1 MIVTVA
7 VLELDSRFALIDKI
21 NFPSF
26 SPFCVLGI
34 HHCLLLVT
42 VHEELHVISIVSDS
56 PLALMLSNFDSD
68 IFNVAESESSH
79 PINIHNNGRRK
90 INFVFINERVLYKN
104 ARFKDNVL
112 IWNRIAYFSK
122 YSTSLNIYPLLIS
135 FSSSNI
141 NLPSGST
148 QTIRARNSPL
158 ASLYRC
164 IPSLLKRDFSY

>member
-1 MIVTVA
+1 MT
-7 VLELDSRFALIDKI
+7 LKR
-21 NFPSF
+21 N
-26 SPFCVLGI
+26 FCVLGI

-42 VHEELHVISIVSDS
+42 VHEELHVISIVNDS

-79 PINIHNNGRRK
+79 PINIHNNGRK
-90 INFVFINERVLYKN
+90 ISLVFINERILYKN
-104 ARFKDNVL
+104 ARSKDNVL

-122 YSTSLNIYPLLIS
+122 YSSSLNMYPLLIS

-158 ASLYRC
+158 ASLYR
-164 IPSLLKRDFSY
+164 

>member
-1 MIVTVA
+1 MTYNS
-7 VLELDSRFALIDKI
+7 DSCCSGIGFRFALIDKI

-42 VHEELHVISIVSDS
+42 VHEELHVISIVNDS

-79 PINIHNNGRRK
+79 PINIHNNERRK
-90 INFVFINERVLYKN
+90 ISFVFINERVLYKN
-104 ARFKDNVL
+104 ARSKDNVL

-122 YSTSLNIYPLLIS
+122 YSTSLNI
-135 FSSSNI
+135 
-141 NLPSGST
+141 
-148 QTIRARNSPL
+148 
-158 ASLYRC
+158 
-164 IPSLLKRDFSY
+164 

>member
-1 MIVTVA
+1 MIFFSCIDRAILDDLNSFVNLMTYNSDSCCSGI
-7 VLELDSRFALIDKI
+7 DSRFALIDKI

-42 VHEELHVISIVSDS
+42 VHEELHVISIVNDS

-79 PINIHNNGRRK
+79 PINIHNNERRK
-90 INFVFINERVLYKN
+90 ISFVFINERVLYKN
-104 ARFKDNVL
+104 ARSKDNVL

-122 YSTSLNIYPLLIS
+122 YSTSLNI
-135 FSSSNI
+135 
-141 NLPSGST
+141 
-148 QTIRARNSPL
+148 
-158 ASLYRC
+158 
-164 IPSLLKRDFSY
+164 